1 MPTLTE
7 LNIGPIRPTP
17 KGIWSATQAYNYLDI
32 VKDTTASYIAVSLI
46 GVPAGIST
54 TNTTYWQPLS
64 QDGKDANEFTFA
76 TETDYTNKDATKP
89 LNSQLINPKLTT
101 IDTLITAL
109 SAAITSLENNFTP
122 EGKANDSIM
131 LAGQPANH

>member
-32 VKDTTASYIAVSLI
+32 VKDTTASYIAISLT

-54 TNTTYWQPLS
+54 TNTTYWQPLAE
-64 QDGKDANEFTFA
+64 DGKDANEYTFA
-76 TETDYTNKDATKP
+76 TETDYQNKDTTRNTNLILNNENYKAT
-89 LNSQLINPKLTT
+89 NQLFNQSYFNQIFQNEK
-101 IDTLITAL
+101 
-109 SAAITSLENNFTP
+109 EF
-122 EGKANDSIM
+122 
-131 LAGQPANH
+131 